1 MPAELRGR
9 ALSKVFPG
17 GVSAVDGVDVTAEK
31 NAVTALVGK
40 NGAGKSTL
48 LAMLAGAMV
57 PSSGVVERQK
67 GRSSYLTQD
76 VALDPEMTGA
86 ETLRLMAALYGVKLN
101 DVAKRLGIDGI
112 LRRPVATY
120 SGGQKRRLHLA
131 CALLHDPEIIFL
143 DEPTAGLDA
152 DGTRILWSE
161 LRGLTVVVAGHD
173 LAEIEREAASV
184 VILDRGKVLAAG
196 SPASLIAEHGRAW
209 LAVTLENPDDAIV
222 ERVNALPGFSHAT
235 LKGRRLDVEADDPDR
250 AGQLLAAIGAV
261 RDITVHRRDLA
272 SVYRALTGNE
282 LRK

>member
-1 MPAELRGR
+1 
-9 ALSKVFPG
+9 
-17 GVSAVDGVDVTAEK
+17 
-31 NAVTALVGK
+31 
-40 NGAGKSTL
+40 
-48 LAMLAGAMV
+48 
-57 PSSGVVERQK
+57 VVERQT

-101 DVAKRLGIDGI
+101 DVAKRLGIDG
-112 LRRPVATY
+112 LLERPVATY

-131 CALLHDPEIIFL
+131 CGLLHAPEIFFL

-152 DGTRILWSE
+152 DGARILWSE

-184 VILDRGKVLAAG
+184 IILDRGKVLAAG
-196 SPASLIAEHGRAW
+196 TPASLIAEHGRAW
-209 LAVTLENPDDAIV
+209 LAVTLENSDDTVV
-222 ERVNALPGFSHAT
+222 ERVNGLPGFSRAT

-250 AGQLLAAIGAV
+250 AGQLLGAIGAV

-272 SVYRALTGNE
+272 SVYRALTGSE
-282 LRK
+282 LRR